1 MYTRVGGRVR
11 RYPCVG
17 GSMRGSRH
25 AAPTRR
31 HHPHAVER
39 APRPKTGA
47 VRRRLERGAEA
58 ARQPSARRVADQH
71 AAAVALVALDR
82 GLAEVAKRHR
92 GRGRDR
98 IRFRRRHDR
107 IAVGPDRILGYSAIE
122 TPLSPDSALI
132 SRTLRLSHH
141 SAVAGAARRPL
152 LLAAPLHLEPRRPG
166 VGTLHTGAPGEQERQ
181 ADGEWRCA
189 GPRLTAPPGARCRSA
204 DRRRCRGPADD

>member
-1 MYTRVGGRVR
+1 MYTRVARRVR

-47 VRRRLERGAEA
+47 VGRRLERGAKA

-92 GRGRDR
+92 GGGLDR

-107 IAVGPDRILGYSAIE
+107 IAVGPDRIPGIQCDR
-122 TPLSPDSALI
+122 DSAVSGQRPDLQD
-132 SRTLRLSHH
+132 LE
-141 SAVAGAARRPL
+141 AVAPLRGGRRRQAAFI
-152 LLAAPLHLEPRRPG
+152 LAAPLHLEPRRPG
-166 VGTLHTGAPGEQERQ
+166 VGTLHTGAPGEQKRQ
-181 ADGEWRCA
+181 ADGEWRC
-189 GPRLTAPPGARCRSA
+189 GTPAPHRTPWSTMSKRRSPPVSGAS
-204 DRRRCRGPADD
+204 G